1 MESLKPS
8 TREQDW
14 RTWEQVC
21 AADACPKDVARSLEN
36 FGRHRFMHYLQ
47 RYASRSGHRARIG
60 DAFTRQD
67 EAHAWHLFETHAQV
81 GRDRAG
87 KSYKKWLFARAADD
101 SARWTAVVESGA
113 SLLMR
118 DAVRAYLRREHSA
131 HFMESLQRPRGTDES
146 GFSLEEL
153 LPDDQSVAQLI
164 EERELSDLA
173 TQMAHQLLPELD
185 RTERIA
191 LWSRS
196 AGLILSDP
204 RVLAWAECGK
214 SKLHRSYERAVER
227 ICKHIKKTYAA
238 EGAAFGLALARR
250 TIARLADEK
259 MLEIAAEIQGLGFS
273 ISKRE
278 PNGEEQK

>member
-1 MESLKPS
+1 MKPLKPS
-8 TREQDW
+8 TTEHDW

-21 AADACPKDVARSLEN
+21 AVEACPEDIARSLEK

-47 RYASRSGHRARIG
+47 RYASRSGHRARFG
-60 DAFTRQD
+60 DAFMRQD
-67 EAHAWHLFETHAQV
+67 EQHAWHLFETHAQV

-87 KSYKKWLFARAADD
+87 KSYKKWLFARAANDP
-101 SARWTAVVESGA
+101 ARWTSVVESGA

-131 HFMESLQRPRGTDES
+131 HFMESLQQQRGTAET
-146 GFSLEEL
+146 GYSLEDL
-153 LPDDQSVAQLI
+153 LPDDQSVNQAV

-173 TQMAHQLLPELD
+173 TQLARQLLPALD
-185 RTERIA
+185 HAERIA

-227 ICKHIKKTYAA
+227 ICKRIQKAYAD
-238 EGAAFGLALARR
+238 EGTAFGLALARR
-250 TIARLADEK
+250 TIARLADEI
-259 MLEIAAEIQGLGFS
+259 MLELSAEIEGLGFS
-273 ISKRE
+273 IGKRE
-278 PNGEEQK
+278 SDREENG